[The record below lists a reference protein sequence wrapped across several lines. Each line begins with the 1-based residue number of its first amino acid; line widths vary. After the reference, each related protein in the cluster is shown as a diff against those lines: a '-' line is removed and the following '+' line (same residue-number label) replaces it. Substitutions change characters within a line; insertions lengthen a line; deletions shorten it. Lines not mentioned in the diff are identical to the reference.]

1 LKDKVFLD
9 DIFLSSIS
17 KINNISIDEAK
28 IILGLVNSLPQNQN
42 GNKSFRD
49 WIIGKNSY
57 EFDKK
62 EKSKTIYLIDE
73 NNLEN
78 NDFTFYRQVNQI

>member
-1 LKDKVFLD
+1 
-9 DIFLSSIS
+9 
-17 KINNISIDEAK
+17 
-28 IILGLVNSLPQNQN
+28 VNSLPQNQN